1 MKKTTLILTAALAM
15 LAGQAFAEN
24 AKVTTQP
31 TKPAPSIG
39 SAPVSA
45 PQTPVLKDF
54 KLARD
59 LEIERLKFARAQGDV
74 LQKCLEGV
82 KSDKEFVECMTT
94 YRTAITEQLSKM
106 VQAGRFAAAYNMSPG
121 SVSGPAAGAP
131 STKN

>member
-1 MKKTTLILTAALAM
+1 MKKTALILSAALAM
-15 LAGQAFAEN
+15 LASQAFAEN

-31 TKPAPSIG
+31 AKPAPSIG
-39 SAPVSA
+39 AAPVSA

-59 LEIERLKFARAQGDV
+59 LELERLKFARTQNDV

-82 KSDKEFVECMTT
+82 KAEKDFTDCMTAN
-94 YRTAITEQLSKM
+94 RTALTEHLSKL
-106 VQAGRFAAAYNMSPG
+106 VQAGRFAAAYNMAPG
-121 SVSGPAAGAP
+121 SGAIP